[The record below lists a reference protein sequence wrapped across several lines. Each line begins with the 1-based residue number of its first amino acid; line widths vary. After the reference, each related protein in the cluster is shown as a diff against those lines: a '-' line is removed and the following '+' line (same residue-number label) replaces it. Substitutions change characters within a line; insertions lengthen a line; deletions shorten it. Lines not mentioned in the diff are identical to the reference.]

1 MDWGDRLL
9 LDHLSGWAVHFGEC
23 VELVSAVQS
32 HLRHL
37 REHRRKLHFGD
48 LRPEL
53 FLPEQQLPR
62 KLPQRLLRR
71 LGFEKVHRLCHGMRD
86 LLCLGDGRVHGLL
99 RELLPA
105 NRGDQLRSGLQRRRI
120 SECGRKRLHEVRLG
134 LRHLRLADGLSHVP
148 KRQRHRL
155 LFGRH

>member
-9 LDHLSGWAVHFGEC
+9 VDRLPRRSVHFGEC

-53 FLPEQQLPR
+53 FLP
-62 KLPQRLLRR
+62 
-71 LGFEKVHRLCHGMRD
+71 
-86 LLCLGDGRVHGLL
+86 
-99 RELLPA
+99 
-105 NRGDQLRSGLQRRRI
+105 
-120 SECGRKRLHEVRLG
+120 
-134 LRHLRLADGLSHVP
+134 
-148 KRQRHRL
+148 
-155 LFGRH
+155 